1 MRKIF
6 LIPLLTL
13 VCSVM
18 AWGTEIEVSTFD
30 ALKTQLSADG
40 TADVVKLKNN
50 IAYPSNGGSDL
61 LDIQRSLTLDG
72 NGYKLSGY
80 AIRGAHTGQGNNGQY
95 NKVTLVVNHQAAHSG
110 LTVTLK
116 DLTVE
121 AANVGQSVG
130 VFTYDGIS
138 TLYINNCDLLA
149 PLNSNCTPLAAYG
162 ESTTAMTLNI
172 TDSRIE
178 ANSGSYG
185 MVVLKPINATINNSL
200 LSGFS
205 AITFKLPLG
214 LYPGNRWTVGFGTAN
229 AGARGSMINATN
241 SNFEAPNIYNTPTN
255 GYGTFVFEED
265 GIDMNFT
272 NCGFNAEALG
282 NQVQSLFLLNGW
294 YVHKSHETQ
303 EINVTISGDNS
314 HINGKFVDNMF
325 FAHMDGYQNGYDWDG
340 NYNEEDKY
348 VSSNISVTIT
358 GGTYAANPKT
368 YTFPANLDTSD
379 PNYANMP
386 DEDPVTGYIT
396 NINYINK
403 GFTIPSTHEVQT
415 VKQGNVTLYRVV
427 KKVEKDG
434 SGDPLYNL
442 NDNVET
448 AGNGQNPITSFELS
462 DGSDMTLNQ
471 QVTKAGYVQVM
482 DNGDD
487 ATTVTVGKASGADKD
502 QKLII
507 NNGLDVQGDSKVEVK
522 AGSTLEIGE
531 GGITTQKP
539 ENIVIDA
546 NENGAASLIMDPTI
560 TVNQTPE
567 LTVKMTA
574 KQIGRDSYGDY
585 YWHRFAMPVQH
596 IDTWTKEGDLAPAV
610 TYPTHLYGWSY
621 DNNDW
626 IKLAGGVSD
635 MLPFKGYTL
644 TLASEEISGHE
655 NELLDVTYV
664 FKGNL
669 AGNTNNALQFSHEGY
684 NFFGNSYT
692 GYISIAK
699 LIEQITSNSKIQG
712 TVWVWVGQGYEDI
725 SLNILAENPG
735 FYDDELKEIAPMHTF
750 VLKQNGTENASTT
763 INYADAI
770 WGNPRY
776 GHGPA
781 PAPRRRTNSEND
793 VMMRVVVT
801 AANGQKDAVRFVEG
815 ANFSD
820 AFENGYDASKFMNAK
835 SINVFA
841 TVNGEEFGTVA
852 TDNLS
857 GKTITINTNSELA
870 YTISFT
876 NVNNEDYVLRDNVT
890 GQVISIEEGAT
901 YEFAAQPNSTI
912 ANRFEIVS
920 RANMPTAIENTEV
933 KANVKGIY
941 TIMGQYLGEN
951 FDILPAGVYVVDGV
965 KIVK

>member
-1 MRKIF
+1 MNAERF
-6 LIPLLTL
+6 TSQAQMVFSL
-13 VCSVM
+13 
-18 AWGTEIEVSTFD
+18 
-30 ALKTQLSADG
+30 Q
-40 TADVVKLKNN
+40 
-50 IAYPSNGGSDL
+50 YGSRPVDDENL
-61 LDIQRSLTLDG
+61 
-72 NGYKLSGY
+72 
-80 AIRGAHTGQGNNGQY
+80 AP
-95 NKVTLVVNHQAAHSG
+95 VVVN
-110 LTVTLK
+110 
-116 DLTVE
+116 
-121 AANVGQSVG
+121 
-130 VFTYDGIS
+130 
-138 TLYINNCDLLA
+138 
-149 PLNSNCTPLAAYG
+149 
-162 ESTTAMTLNI
+162 
-172 TDSRIE
+172 
-178 ANSGSYG
+178 
-185 MVVLKPINATINNSL
+185 
-200 LSGFS
+200 
-205 AITFKLPLG
+205 
-214 LYPGNRWTVGFGTAN
+214 
-229 AGARGSMINATN
+229 
-241 SNFEAPNIYNTPTN
+241 
-255 GYGTFVFEED
+255 
-265 GIDMNFT
+265 
-272 NCGFNAEALG
+272 
-282 NQVQSLFLLNGW
+282 
-294 YVHKSHETQ
+294 
-303 EINVTISGDNS
+303 ISGDNT
-314 HINGKFVDNMF
+314 HLYNVELGR
-325 FAHMDGYQNGYDWDG
+325 FALSGWNTNDDDYSTTYTPKYKNAPLHMN
-340 NYNEEDKY
+340 
-348 VSSNISVTIT
+348 IT
-358 GGTYAANPKT
+358 GGTFTINPENIKFRNYNNEGT
-368 YTFPANLDTSD
+368 EVIWE
-379 PNYANMP
+379 YAN
-386 DEDPVTGYIT
+386 
-396 NINYINK
+396 
-403 GFTIPSTHEVQT
+403 IPSTHKVET
-415 VKQGNVTLYRVV
+415 VNQGGKTLYRVV
-427 KKVEKDG
+427 KKPAEKEPGVMYD
-434 SGDPLYNL
+434 L
-442 NDNVET
+442 NDDVPT
-448 AGNGQNPITSFELS
+448 DVAGEGNNPSTSFELS
-462 DGSDMTLNQ
+462 TGTDMTLNQ

-546 NENGAASLIMDPTI
+546 NENGAASLIMDPAI

-574 KQIGRDSYGDY
+574 KQIGRDSHNDY

-596 IDTWTKEGDLAPAV
+596 IDTWTKEGALAPAV

-621 DNNDW
+621 ANNDW
-626 IKLAGGVSD
+626 IKLAGGVSE
-635 MLPFKGYTL
+635 MVAFKGYTL

-699 LIEQITSNSKIQG
+699 LVEQITSNSKIQG

-725 SLNILAENPG
+725 SLNILAENPS
-735 FYDDELKEIAPMHTF
+735 FYDGLDEIAPMHTF

-776 GHGPA
+776 GHGAA

-793 VMMRVVVT
+793 AMMRVVVT

-815 ANFSD
+815 ANYSD
-820 AFENGYDASKFMNAK
+820 AFENGYDASKFMNANN
-835 SINVFA
+835 INVFA

-876 NVNNEDYVLRDNVT
+876 NVNNEDYILRDNVT
-890 GQVISIEEGAT
+890 GQVIAIEEGAT

-912 ANRFEIVS
+912 EGRFEIVN
-920 RANMPTAIENTEV
+920 RAQMPTAIENTEV
-933 KANVKGIY
+933 NANAKGIY
-941 TIMGQYLGEN
+941 TIMGQYMGED
-951 FDILPAGVYVVDGV
+951 FSILPAGVYVVNGV

>member
-1 MRKIF
+1 M
-6 LIPLLTL
+6 LCT
-13 VCSVM
+13 VM
-18 AWGTEIEVSTFD
+18 AWGATYQVGTYAQLKSALEAGDATLIELTADITYDGAWSTYAPTEIQGKKTVAIDHLNYATEEETNN
-30 ALKTQLSADG
+30 ALCI
-40 TADVVKLKNN
+40 KN
-50 IAYPSNGGSDL
+50 
-61 LDIQRSLTLDG
+61 SLTLDG
-72 NGYKLSGY
+72 KGHKLIGWGKHNLSVSASDQNHRTTI
-80 AIRGAHTGQGNNGQY
+80 AIHPESADAELDVTIKNLSLGNTTINKRYYGIVAFDGVKKLTLENDSVVCGNYSAQQPLCFTG
-95 NKVTLVVNHQAAHSG
+95 TSE
-110 LTVTLK
+110 TPI
-116 DLTVE
+116 DLTIKD
-121 AANVGQSVG
+121 S
-130 VFTYDGIS
+130 
-138 TLYINNCDLLA
+138 YIFA
-149 PLNSNCTPLAAYG
+149 GTGAYP
-162 ESTTAMTLNI
+162 AYI
-172 TDSRIE
+172 
-178 ANSGSYG
+178 
-185 MVVLKPINATINNSL
+185 LKPINATLKNS
-200 LSGFS
+200 
-205 AITFKLPLG
+205 TFEG
-214 LYPGNRWTVGFGTAN
+214 YCALYFKYRASSMYGAVVGS
-229 AGARGSMINATN
+229 RGSVVNADACAFN
-241 SNFEAPNIYNTPTN
+241 APNIHSGTTN
-255 GYGTFVFEED
+255 AFGIFPMEDD
-265 GIDMNFT
+265 GITLNLD
-272 NCGFNAEALG
+272 NCSFNAQQIGDQAQMVISMQG
-282 NQVQSLFLLNGW
+282 
-294 YVHKSHETQ
+294 
-303 EINVTISGDNS
+303 VTRTSGFQPVRVNISGDNT
-314 HINGKFVDNMF
+314 HVYNVNLLTFALTGWNWDDDNHLTTYKPAVD
-325 FAHMDGYQNGYDWDG
+325 APLQL
-340 NYNEEDKY
+340 
-348 VSSNISVTIT
+348 NIS
-358 GGTYAANPKT
+358 GGTFSINPEKIKFHT
-368 YTFPANLDTSD
+368 YKDNGASFDIDSARI
-379 PNYANMP
+379 A
-386 DEDPVTGYIT
+386 TGY
-396 NINYINK
+396 
-403 GFTIPSTHEVQT
+403 EVQE
-415 VKQGNVTLYRVV
+415 VKQGTKTLYRVV

-471 QVTKAGYVQVM
+471 QVTKAGYVQVL
-482 DNGDD
+482 DD
-487 ATTVTVGKASGADKD
+487 ATEGATTVTVGKASGADKD

-522 AGSTLEIGE
+522 AGSTLVIGE

-596 IDTWTKEGDLAPAV
+596 IDTWTKEGALAPAV

-626 IKLAGGVSD
+626 IKLAGGVSE
-635 MLPFKGYTL
+635 MVAFKGYTL

-699 LIEQITSNSKIQG
+699 LVEQITNDSKIQG

-725 SLNILAENPG
+725 SLNILAENPS
-735 FYDDELKEIAPMHTF
+735 FYAGLDEIAPMHTF

-793 VMMRVVVT
+793 AMMRVVVT

-815 ANFSD
+815 ANYSD

-890 GQVISIEEGAT
+890 GQVIAIEEGAT

-912 ANRFEIVS
+912 EGRFEIVN
-920 RANMPTAIENTEV
+920 RAQMPTAIENTEV
-933 KANVKGIY
+933 NANAKGIY
-941 TIMGQYLGEN
+941 TIMGQYMGED
-951 FDILPAGVYVVDGV
+951 FSILPAGVYVVNGV

>member
-1 MRKIF
+1 MRKFF
-6 LIPLLTL
+6 LIPLMTL

-18 AWGTEIEVSTFD
+18 AWAVEVSTFAD
-30 ALKTQLSADG
+30 LKTALSSA
-40 TADVVKLKNN
+40 
-50 IAYPSNGGSDL
+50 GSDAVVTL
-61 LDIQRSLTLDG
+61 ANDITYEETAVLDIQRSLTLDG
-72 NGYKLSGY
+72 QGHKLIGFKKT
-80 AIRGAHTGQGNNGQY
+80 AIKTDGTSEQHWTSIAVNAGQFGSTAELDVTIKNLSLGNTTTSERYYGIIAFDGVKKLTLENDSVVCGNYSAQQPLCFTG
-95 NKVTLVVNHQAAHSG
+95 TSE
-110 LTVTLK
+110 TPI
-116 DLTVE
+116 DLTIKD
-121 AANVGQSVG
+121 S
-130 VFTYDGIS
+130 
-138 TLYINNCDLLA
+138 YIFA
-149 PLNSNCTPLAAYG
+149 GTGAYP
-162 ESTTAMTLNI
+162 AYI
-172 TDSRIE
+172 
-178 ANSGSYG
+178 
-185 MVVLKPINATINNSL
+185 LKPINATLKNS
-200 LSGFS
+200 
-205 AITFKLPLG
+205 TFEG
-214 LYPGNRWTVGFGTAN
+214 YCALYFKYRASSMYGAVVGS
-229 AGARGSMINATN
+229 RGSVVNADACAFN
-241 SNFEAPNIYNTPTN
+241 APNIHSGTTN
-255 GYGTFVFEED
+255 AFGIFPMEDD
-265 GIDMNFT
+265 GITLNLD
-272 NCGFNAEALG
+272 NCSFNAQQIGDQAQMVISMQG
-282 NQVQSLFLLNGW
+282 
-294 YVHKSHETQ
+294 
-303 EINVTISGDNS
+303 VTRTSGFQPVRVNISGDNT
-314 HINGKFVDNMF
+314 HVYNVNLLTFALTGWNWDDDVHLTTYKPAVD
-325 FAHMDGYQNGYDWDG
+325 APLQL
-340 NYNEEDKY
+340 
-348 VSSNISVTIT
+348 NIS
-358 GGTYAANPKT
+358 GGTFSINPEKIKFHT
-368 YTFPANLDTSD
+368 YKDNGASFDIDSARI
-379 PNYANMP
+379 A
-386 DEDPVTGYIT
+386 TGY
-396 NINYINK
+396 
-403 GFTIPSTHEVQT
+403 EVQE
-415 VKQGNVTLYRVV
+415 VKQGTKTLYRVV

-471 QVTKAGYVQVM
+471 QVTKAGYVQVL
-482 DNGDD
+482 DD
-487 ATTVTVGKASGADKD
+487 ATEGATTVTVGKASGADKD

-596 IDTWTKEGDLAPAV
+596 IDTWAKEGALAPAV

-621 DNNDW
+621 ANNDW

-699 LIEQITSNSKIQG
+699 LVEQITNDSKIQG

-776 GHGPA
+776 GHSA
-781 PAPRRRTNSEND
+781 LPAPRRRTNSEND
-793 VMMRVVVT
+793 AMMRVVVT

-835 SINVFA
+835 SINVFT

-870 YTISFT
+870 YTMSFT

-890 GQVISIEEGAT
+890 GQVINIEEGAT

-912 ANRFEIVS
+912 AGRFEIVG
-920 RANMPTAIENTEV
+920 RAQMPTAIENTEV

-941 TIMGQYLGEN
+941 TIMGQYLGED